1 MQLTAVYI
9 ETPEGVL
16 AFVEELPNSAT
27 RGASLAEAR
36 ENLRDTVR
44 LVFDQNRDLAEG
56 NLGLAN
62 LPYRKEEFALA
73 TL

>member
-1 MQLTAVYI
+1 MQLTAVYV
-9 ETPEGVL
+9 ETPDGVL
-16 AFVEELPNSAT
+16 AFIEELQGAAS
-27 RGASLAEAR
+27 RGTTLDEAR
-36 ENLRDTVR
+36 ENLRETVR

-56 NLGLAN
+56 NLTVAN